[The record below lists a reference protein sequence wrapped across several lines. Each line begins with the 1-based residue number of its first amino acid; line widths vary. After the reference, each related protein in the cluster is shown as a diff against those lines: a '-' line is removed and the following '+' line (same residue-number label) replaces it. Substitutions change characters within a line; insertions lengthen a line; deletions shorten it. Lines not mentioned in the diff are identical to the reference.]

1 MNGNDEELALPEL
14 TDDGMSCSLRTSIG
28 NRPLTSAEIFALEA
42 IVRRAAH
49 DSTRS
54 VTEALYNAYRE
65 ELAEREINPKHDK
78 SIYNWVSATGNRCRE
93 AKSKESRVRFKSVLI
108 KLLADHGVTIY
119 PRDDWPEDYWT
130 QGSDVLE
137 QDTRK
142 HKTDQRRVSF
152 DEARYEETWLS
163 EHSESIRGQT
173 PDGKALH
180 ARPSTPGRP
189 YYNQRARSADPT
201 ETDWSAA
208 NTVKQASPSLLSNS
222 QPDGPA
228 DSSMLMRSVVSEQE
242 RDAQLS
248 EILGAFQETSD
259 RRLVRHFLQVWHDAL
274 ITLSTRNATAR
285 TIAVLYDGKTL
296 LRQAMD
302 TWRSETQKKIAER
315 HQEEEF
321 ERMEHRAVWFRSL
334 MLAQKGFEH
343 WHASHLALKS
353 KTMRASQL
361 LLAMRYFRRWRRITI
376 ENNSKARQILTRKF
390 LERWR
395 DGTLKRHLVSEQAN
409 AHYEEALEKRLLTKW
424 TREYRSHKAEE
435 LHEERLRERALQQW
449 SSRYHQVQ
457 DTYHQAE
464 RQRSTQLL
472 SSVMYRLS
480 SKLREQQQSSASAE
494 AHFEQ
499 KLRFNCLQTLRI
511 QGRLGPLEKTMSLR
525 VTLTLQRKAFSVWHV
540 NLSLTRQAAAFDRKR
555 LLQDAWTR
563 WKDMLRS
570 RALAQ
575 RIDERILV
583 ESLYKWVLQERL
595 RLFRRAADARL
606 ARHGLLMLHSAV
618 DDYRDTIEG
627 RARIFEENQRRRK
640 LASCMTRLNIAFRQ
654 REDAE
659 RAAVEFANSRALP
672 DVLGEWKEKTQ
683 HARKLAKWAADARW
697 YCLASRA
704 LKTWRAQ
711 TTEHQHQRRRDAYKH
726 VRARVKYRM
735 ASTCFAI
742 WRTKSLDVQSME
754 EEAQR
759 IAMARLFATGTQ
771 AFDKWRL
778 ITQDHRDHEV
788 QAANVDYQRLIGS
801 AFSAMLARHA
811 ETVALEQSAASFRL
825 ESDLALQ
832 ASALK
837 RLQWTSFTASQ
848 HAKSA
853 DALLAR
859 TRDQHV
865 KNMLRHW
872 FVKASTLRAAR
883 NDLPEPESPSIRPA
897 SRAAARSVSP
907 KRFNTS
913 QVLSYTPGTPGYMR
927 TPSRSRRAARFRP
940 IPTPAATTPFAFD
953 QAYLTTTPA
962 PFTGSGNVSSPTPG
976 EAAGLTPQVT
986 PFSRKLR
993 AGGFAAMPPSA
1004 LRNSVFGRS
1013 TAAMGTGKSVRFARA
1028 GRFAQ
1033 STAGRFEV
1041 PREEDGDGRDDHFKS
1056 S

>member
-1 MNGNDEELALPEL
+1 
-14 TDDGMSCSLRTSIG
+14 
-28 NRPLTSAEIFALEA
+28 
-42 IVRRAAH
+42 
-49 DSTRS
+49 
-54 VTEALYNAYRE
+54 
-65 ELAEREINPKHDK
+65 
-78 SIYNWVSATGNRCRE
+78 
-93 AKSKESRVRFKSVLI
+93 
-108 KLLADHGVTIY
+108 
-119 PRDDWPEDYWT
+119 
-130 QGSDVLE
+130 
-137 QDTRK
+137 
-142 HKTDQRRVSF
+142 
-152 DEARYEETWLS
+152 
-163 EHSESIRGQT
+163 
-173 PDGKALH
+173 
-180 ARPSTPGRP
+180 
-189 YYNQRARSADPT
+189 
-201 ETDWSAA
+201 
-208 NTVKQASPSLLSNS
+208 
-222 QPDGPA
+222 
-228 DSSMLMRSVVSEQE
+228 MLVRSVVNDQE

-248 EILGAFQETSD
+248 DILDAFQETSD
-259 RRLVRHFLQVWHDAL
+259 RRLTRHFFRVWYGAL
-274 ITLSTRNATAR
+274 STLSTRNATA
-285 TIAVLYDGKTL
+285 TAIAVAYDGRAL
-296 LRQAMD
+296 LRQALD
-302 TWRSETQKKIAER
+302 LWRIAWRARVAER
-315 HQEEEF
+315 QQEEEF
-321 ERMEHRAVWFRSL
+321 ERMERRAIWFRSL

-361 LLAMRYFRRWRRITI
+361 LLAMRYFKRWRRITI

-395 DGTLKRHLVSEQAN
+395 NGTLQRHMIYERAA
-409 AHYEEALEKRLLTKW
+409 AHYEEALEKRLLTTW
-424 TREYRSHKAEE
+424 SREYRSRKAEE
-435 LHEERLRERALQQW
+435 LHEERLSERALLRW
-449 SSRYHQVQ
+449 SSRYHHVQ
-457 DTYHQAE
+457 ETYQQAE
-464 RQRSTQLL
+464 RQRSTRLL
-472 SSVMYRLS
+472 RFTMNRLR

-499 KLRFNCLQTLRI
+499 KMRFDCLQTLRI

-525 VTLTLQRKAFSVWHV
+525 VNLTLQRKAFSVWHLNV
-540 NLSLTRQAAAFDRKR
+540 SLTRQAAAVDRKR
-555 LLQDAWTR
+555 MLHDALTT
-563 WKDMLRS
+563 WKDTLRT

-575 RIDERILV
+575 RIDERLIV

-595 RLFRRAADARL
+595 KLFQRAANARL
-606 ARHGLLMLHSAV
+606 ARHGLLMLHNAV
-618 DDYRDTIEG
+618 DDYRDTLED
-627 RARIFEENQRRRK
+627 RERIFQENQRRRK
-640 LASCMTRLNIAFRQ
+640 LASCMTRLNIAFRN

-697 YCLASRA
+697 YCLASTA
-704 LKTWRAQ
+704 LKTWRAR

-735 ASTCFAI
+735 ASTCFAM
-742 WRTKSLDVQSME
+742 WRTKSIDVQSMQ

-759 IAMARLFATGTQ
+759 VALVRLFATGTQ

-778 ITQDHRDHEV
+778 ATQEHQDHEV
-788 QAANVDYQRLIGS
+788 QAANIDYQRLIGS
-801 AFSAMLARHA
+801 AFSAMLVRHS
-811 ETVALEQSAASFRL
+811 ESIALEQSALSFRL

-837 RLQWTSFTASQ
+837 RLQWANFTANQ
-848 HAKSA
+848 QTKSA

-872 FVKASTLRAAR
+872 FVKASASRAAR

-907 KRFNTS
+907 KRLNS
-913 QVLSYTPGTPGYMR
+913 SHVVSYTPGTPGYMR

-962 PFTGSGNVSSPTPG
+962 PLAGGGNGSSPTPG
-976 EAAGLTPQVT
+976 AAAGLTPQVT

-993 AGGFAAMPPSA
+993 AGGFESMPPSA

-1041 PREEDGDGRDDHFKS
+1041 PKEEDDRQDVHFKS

>member
-1 MNGNDEELALPEL
+1 MLVARSTRD
-14 TDDGMSCSLRTSIG
+14 RI
-28 NRPLTSAEIFALEA
+28 LTSAEIFALEA
-42 IVRRAAH
+42 VARRAAK
-49 DSTRS
+49 SPTGL
-54 VTEALYNAYRE
+54 VTEALYNAYVE
-65 ELAEREINPKHDK
+65 ELDERGIDPKHDK
-78 SIYNWVSATGNRCRE
+78 VIYNWVNAVGNRCRE
-93 AKSKESRVRFKSVLI
+93 AKAKEGRVRLKSELI
-108 KLLADHGVTIY
+108 QLLADNGVKIY
-119 PRDDWPEDYWT
+119 PRDDWPQDQDSE
-130 QGSDVLE
+130 VLE
-137 QDTRK
+137 QETRK
-142 HKTDQRRVSF
+142 HKPDQRRVSF

-163 EHSESIRGQT
+163 EHSDSIKEQT
-173 PDGKALH
+173 PDGKALFG
-180 ARPSTPGRP
+180 RPPTPGRP
-189 YYNQRARSADPT
+189 YHNQRARSADPT
-201 ETDWSAA
+201 ETEWSATNA
-208 NTVKQASPSLLSNS
+208 VRQASPSSLYNS

-228 DSSMLMRSVVSEQE
+228 DSSMLMQSVVSEQE
-242 RDAQLS
+242 RDAHLS
-248 EILGAFQETSD
+248 DILDAFQETSD
-259 RRLVRHFLQVWHDAL
+259 RRTARHFLHIWHDAL
-274 ITLSTRNATAR
+274 ITLSTRNTTATA
-285 TIAVLYDGKTL
+285 IAVAYDGRIL
-296 LRQAMD
+296 LRQAID
-302 TWRSETQKKIAER
+302 SWRTAARTKIAER

-321 ERMEHRAVWFRSL
+321 ERMERRAVWFRSL

-343 WHASHLALKS
+343 WHARHLALKS
-353 KTMRASQL
+353 KTMRAGQL
-361 LLAMRYFRRWRRITI
+361 LLAMRYFRRWRRITL
-376 ENNSKARQILTRKF
+376 ENNSKARQILSRKF

-395 DGTLKRHLVSEQAN
+395 DSTLNRHLVYEQAT

-424 TREYRSHKAEE
+424 SREYRSRKAEE
-435 LHEERLRERALQQW
+435 LHEVRLSERALAQW
-449 SSRYHQVQ
+449 SARYQHVQ
-457 DTYHQAE
+457 DSHHQAE
-464 RQRSTQLL
+464 RQRSTRLL

-480 SKLREQQQSSASAE
+480 SRLREQQQSSASAE

-499 KLRFNCLQTLRI
+499 KLRSDCLQTLRI

-540 NLSLTRQAAAFDRKR
+540 NLSLTRQAAAVDRKR
-555 LLQDAWTR
+555 LLQDVWTR
-563 WKDMLRS
+563 WKDTLRT

-618 DDYRDTIEG
+618 DDYRDTLEG

-697 YCLASRA
+697 YCLASQA
-704 LKTWRAQ
+704 LKTWRAR
-711 TTEHQHQRRRDAYKH
+711 TTEHQHHRRRDAYMH

-742 WRTKSLDVQSME
+742 WRTKSIDVQSME

-759 IAMARLFATGTQ
+759 IATGRLFATGTQ

-778 ITQDHRDHEV
+778 AAQEHRDHEV
-788 QAANVDYQRLIGS
+788 QAANIDYQRLIGS
-801 AFSAMLARHA
+801 ALSAMLARHSEA
-811 ETVALEQSAASFRL
+811 VALEQSALSFRL

-837 RLQWTSFTASQ
+837 RLQWTSFTANQ

-872 FVKASTLRAAR
+872 FVKASALRAAR

-907 KRFNTS
+907 KQFNTS
-913 QVLSYTPGTPGYMR
+913 QVVSYTPGTPGYMR

-940 IPTPAATTPFAFD
+940 IPTPAAITPFAFD

-962 PFTGSGNVSSPTPG
+962 PFTGGRNGSSPTPG
-976 EAAGLTPQVT
+976 AAAGLTPQVT

-993 AGGFAAMPPSA
+993 AGGFGSMPPSA
-1004 LRNSVFGRS
+1004 LRTSVFGRS

-1041 PREEDGDGRDDHFKS
+1041 PKEEDGQEIRFKS

>member
-1 MNGNDEELALPEL
+1 LEPSELYAD
-14 TDDGMSCSLRTSIG
+14 TD
-28 NRPLTSAEIFALEA
+28 
-42 IVRRAAH
+42 
-49 DSTRS
+49 
-54 VTEALYNAYRE
+54 
-65 ELAEREINPKHDK
+65 
-78 SIYNWVSATGNRCRE
+78 
-93 AKSKESRVRFKSVLI
+93 
-108 KLLADHGVTIY
+108 
-119 PRDDWPEDYWT
+119 WT
-130 QGSDVLE
+130 QVSDE
-137 QDTRK
+137 SEKDTRK
-142 HKTDQRRVSF
+142 HKPDQRRVSF

-163 EHSESIRGQT
+163 EHSESIQEQT
-173 PDGKALH
+173 ADG
-180 ARPSTPGRP
+180 RPFAGRPPTPGRP
-189 YYNQRARSADPT
+189 YHSQRSRSADAT
-201 ETDWSAA
+201 ETEWSAA
-208 NTVKQASPSLLSNS
+208 NALKQASPSSLYNS

-228 DSSMLMRSVVSEQE
+228 DSSMLVRSVVNDQE

-248 EILGAFQETSD
+248 DILDAFQETSD
-259 RRLVRHFLQVWHDAL
+259 RRLTRHFFRVWYGAL
-274 ITLSTRNATAR
+274 ITLSTRNATA
-285 TIAVLYDGKTL
+285 TAIAVAYDGRAL
-296 LRQAMD
+296 LRQALD
-302 TWRSETQKKIAER
+302 LWRIAWRARVAER
-315 HQEEEF
+315 QQEEEF
-321 ERMEHRAVWFRSL
+321 ERMERRAIWFRSL

-361 LLAMRYFRRWRRITI
+361 LLAMRYFKRWRRITI

-395 DGTLKRHLVSEQAN
+395 NGTLQRHMIYERAA
-409 AHYEEALEKRLLTKW
+409 AHYEEALEKRLLTTW
-424 TREYRSHKAEE
+424 SREYRSRKAEE
-435 LHEERLRERALQQW
+435 LHEERLSERALLRW
-449 SSRYHQVQ
+449 SSRYHHVQ
-457 DTYHQAE
+457 ETYQQAE
-464 RQRSTQLL
+464 RQRSTRLL
-472 SSVMYRLS
+472 RFTMNRLR

-499 KLRFNCLQTLRI
+499 KMRFDCLQTLRI

-525 VTLTLQRKAFSVWHV
+525 VNLTLQRKAFSVWHLNV
-540 NLSLTRQAAAFDRKR
+540 SLTRQAAAVDRKR
-555 LLQDAWTR
+555 MLHDALTT
-563 WKDMLRS
+563 WKDTLRT

-575 RIDERILV
+575 RIDERLIV

-595 RLFRRAADARL
+595 KLFQRAANARL
-606 ARHGLLMLHSAV
+606 ARHGLLMLHNAV
-618 DDYRDTIEG
+618 DDYRDTLED
-627 RARIFEENQRRRK
+627 RERIFQENQRRRK
-640 LASCMTRLNIAFRQ
+640 LASCMTRLNIAFRN

-697 YCLASRA
+697 YCLASTA
-704 LKTWRAQ
+704 LKTWRAR

-735 ASTCFAI
+735 ASTCFAM
-742 WRTKSLDVQSME
+742 WRTKSIDVQSMQ

-759 IAMARLFATGTQ
+759 VALVRLFATGTQ

-778 ITQDHRDHEV
+778 ATQEHQDHEV
-788 QAANVDYQRLIGS
+788 QAANIDYQRLIGS
-801 AFSAMLARHA
+801 AFSAMLVRHS
-811 ETVALEQSAASFRL
+811 ESIALEQSALSFRL

-837 RLQWTSFTASQ
+837 RLQWANFTANQ
-848 HAKSA
+848 QTKSA

-872 FVKASTLRAAR
+872 FVKASASRAAR

-907 KRFNTS
+907 KRLNS
-913 QVLSYTPGTPGYMR
+913 SHVVSYTPGTPGYMR

-953 QAYLTTTPA
+953 QAYLATTPA
-962 PFTGSGNVSSPTPG
+962 PLAGGGNGSSPTPG
-976 EAAGLTPQVT
+976 AAAGLTPQVT

-993 AGGFAAMPPSA
+993 AGGFESMPPSA

-1041 PREEDGDGRDDHFKS
+1041 PKEEDDRQDVHFKS

>member
-1 MNGNDEELALPEL
+1 
-14 TDDGMSCSLRTSIG
+14 
-28 NRPLTSAEIFALEA
+28 
-42 IVRRAAH
+42 
-49 DSTRS
+49 
-54 VTEALYNAYRE
+54 
-65 ELAEREINPKHDK
+65 
-78 SIYNWVSATGNRCRE
+78 
-93 AKSKESRVRFKSVLI
+93 
-108 KLLADHGVTIY
+108 
-119 PRDDWPEDYWT
+119 
-130 QGSDVLE
+130 
-137 QDTRK
+137 
-142 HKTDQRRVSF
+142 
-152 DEARYEETWLS
+152 
-163 EHSESIRGQT
+163 
-173 PDGKALH
+173 
-180 ARPSTPGRP
+180 
-189 YYNQRARSADPT
+189 
-201 ETDWSAA
+201 
-208 NTVKQASPSLLSNS
+208 
-222 QPDGPA
+222 
-228 DSSMLMRSVVSEQE
+228 
-242 RDAQLS
+242 
-248 EILGAFQETSD
+248 
-259 RRLVRHFLQVWHDAL
+259 
-274 ITLSTRNATAR
+274 
-285 TIAVLYDGKTL
+285 
-296 LRQAMD
+296 
-302 TWRSETQKKIAER
+302 
-315 HQEEEF
+315 
-321 ERMEHRAVWFRSL
+321 
-334 MLAQKGFEH
+334 
-343 WHASHLALKS
+343 
-353 KTMRASQL
+353 MRASQL
-361 LLAMRYFRRWRRITI
+361 LLAMRYFRRWRRITL

-390 LERWR
+390 LDRWR
-395 DGTLKRHLVSEQAN
+395 DGTLKRHMVYEQAT
-409 AHYEEALEKRLLTKW
+409 AHYEEALEKRLLTTW
-424 TREYRSHKAEE
+424 SREYRSRKAEA
-435 LHEERLRERALQQW
+435 LHEERLSERALQQW
-449 SSRYHQVQ
+449 SVRYRDVQ
-457 DTYHQAE
+457 DSYHQAE
-464 RQRSTQLL
+464 RQRSTRLL
-472 SSVMYRLS
+472 SSAMYRLS
-480 SKLREQQQSSASAE
+480 VRLREQQQSSASAE
-494 AHFEQ
+494 AHYEQ
-499 KLRFNCLQTLRI
+499 NLGFNCLQTLRI
-511 QGRLGPLEKTMSLR
+511 QGRLGPLQKTMSLR

-540 NLSLTRQAAAFDRKR
+540 NVALTRQAAAVDRKR

-563 WKDMLRS
+563 WKDTLRT

-618 DDYRDTIEG
+618 DDYRDTLEG

-697 YCLASRA
+697 YCLASQA
-704 LKTWRAQ
+704 LKTWRAR
-711 TTEHQHQRRRDAYKH
+711 TTEHQHQRRKDAYKH

-735 ASTCFAI
+735 ASTCFDI
-742 WRTKSLDVQSME
+742 WRTKSIDVQSME
-754 EEAQR
+754 EEAER
-759 IAMARLFATGTQ
+759 VAMGRLFATGTQ

-778 ITQDHRDHEV
+778 STHEKRDHEV
-788 QAANVDYQRLIGS
+788 QAANIDYQRLIGS
-801 AFSAMLARHA
+801 AFSAMLARHSEA
-811 ETVALEQSAASFRL
+811 VALEQSALSFRL

-872 FVKASTLRAAR
+872 FVKASALRAAR

-913 QVLSYTPGTPGYMR
+913 QVVSYTPGTPGYMR

-940 IPTPAATTPFAFD
+940 IPTPAAITPFAFG

-962 PFTGSGNVSSPTPG
+962 PFTGGGNVSSPTPG
-976 EAAGLTPQVT
+976 AAAGLTPQVT

-993 AGGFAAMPPSA
+993 AGGFNSMPPSA

-1033 STAGRFEV
+1033 STAGRFEA
-1041 PREEDGDGRDDHFKS
+1041 PKEEDGQDVHFKS

>member
-1 MNGNDEELALPEL
+1 L
-14 TDDGMSCSLRTSIG
+14 I
-28 NRPLTSAEIFALEA
+28 
-42 IVRRAAH
+42 
-49 DSTRS
+49 
-54 VTEALYNAYRE
+54 TEALYNAYVE
-65 ELAEREINPKHDK
+65 ELAERGIDTKRDRA
-78 SIYNWVSATGNRCRE
+78 IYNWVNATGNRCRDVKARE
-93 AKSKESRVRFKSVLI
+93 GRVRLLPELL
-108 KLLADHGVTIY
+108 KLLASRDIRLEPSELY
-119 PRDDWPEDYWT
+119 RDDDWPQD
-130 QGSDVLE
+130 DLE
-137 QDTRK
+137 QVARK
-142 HKTDQRRVSF
+142 HKPDQRRVSF
-152 DEARYEETWLS
+152 DDARYEEAWLS
-163 EHSESIRGQT
+163 EHSDSIREQT
-173 PDGKALH
+173 PDGKALSG
-180 ARPSTPGRP
+180 RPSTPGRP
-189 YYNQRARSADPT
+189 YYSQRARSADPT

-208 NTVKQASPSLLSNS
+208 NAAKQASPSFLSNS

-228 DSSMLMRSVVSEQE
+228 DSSMLMRSNVSEQE
-242 RDAQLS
+242 REAQLS
-248 EILGAFQETSD
+248 DLLGAFQETSD
-259 RRLVRHFLQVWHDAL
+259 RRMARRFIHLWHDAL
-274 ITLSTRNATAR
+274 IALSTRNATTTA
-285 TIAVLYDGKTL
+285 IAVAYDGRAL
-296 LRQAMD
+296 FRQAINL
-302 TWRSETQKKIAER
+302 WRLATQTKVAAR

-321 ERMEHRAVWFRSL
+321 ERMERRAVWYRSL
-334 MLAQKGFEH
+334 MLTEKGFEH

-361 LLAMRYFRRWRRITI
+361 LLAMRYFRRWRRITL
-376 ENNSKARQILTRKF
+376 ENNSKARSILTRKF

-395 DGTLKRHLVSEQAN
+395 DGTLKRHLVYEQAT
-409 AHYEEALEKRLLTKW
+409 AHYEEALEKRLLTAW
-424 TREYRSHKAEE
+424 LREYRSRKAEE
-435 LHEERLRERALQQW
+435 LHEERLSERALQQW
-449 SSRYHQVQ
+449 SSRCRYVQ

-464 RQRSTQLL
+464 RQRSTRLL
-472 SSVMYRLS
+472 SSVMYQLS
-480 SKLREQQQSSASAE
+480 SRLREQQQSSASAE

-525 VTLTLQRKAFSVWHV
+525 VTLTLQRKAFSVWHS
-540 NLSLTRQAAAFDRKR
+540 NLSLTRQAAAVDRKR
-555 LLQDAWTR
+555 LLQNAWTR
-563 WKDMLRS
+563 WKDTLRT

-618 DDYRDTIEG
+618 DDYRDTLEG

-654 REDAE
+654 RKDAE

-672 DVLGEWKEKTQ
+672 DVIGEWKEKTQ
-683 HARKLAKWAADARW
+683 QARKLAKWAADARW
-697 YCLASRA
+697 YCLASKT

-735 ASTCFAI
+735 ASACFTI
-742 WRTKSLDVQSME
+742 WRTKSMDVQSME
-754 EEAQR
+754 GEAQR
-759 IAMARLFATGTQ
+759 IAMARLFATGTH
-771 AFDKWRL
+771 AFDNWRL
-778 ITQDHRDHEV
+778 STQEHQDHEV
-788 QAANVDYQRLIGS
+788 QAANIDYQRLIGS
-801 AFSAMLARHA
+801 AFSAMLARHS
-811 ETVALEQSAASFRL
+811 EVVALEQSAASFRL

-872 FVKASTLRAAR
+872 FVKASALRAAR

-913 QVLSYTPGTPGYMR
+913 QVVSYTPGTPGYMR

-940 IPTPAATTPFAFD
+940 IPTPAAITPFAFD
-953 QAYLTTTPA
+953 QGYL
-962 PFTGSGNVSSPTPG
+962 VSSPTPG
-976 EAAGLTPQVT
+976 AAAGLTPQVT

-1033 STAGRFEV
+1033 STTGRFEV